1 MGTIYEFHCTGC
13 EYEFESSDGEDC
25 GFTAY
30 VHSMFCE
37 DCQQVGN
44 VLTGP
49 TPGAHGE
56 YADELRRDAGKC
68 GECGGK
74 NLVKWDSA
82 KPCPKCGGSVTK
94 NEDTL
99 ICWD

>member
-1 MGTIYEFHCTGC
+1 MGSIYEFHCTGC
-13 EYEFESSDGEDC
+13 DYEFEASDGEDC

-30 VHSMFCE
+30 VHSMVCE
-37 DCQQVGN
+37 DCQEVAN
-44 VLTGP
+44 VVTGP

-56 YADELRRDAGKC
+56 YAEELRRHAGKC
-68 GECGGK
+68 PECRGSS
-74 NLVKWDSA
+74 LAKWDSS

-94 NEDTL
+94 SEDVL